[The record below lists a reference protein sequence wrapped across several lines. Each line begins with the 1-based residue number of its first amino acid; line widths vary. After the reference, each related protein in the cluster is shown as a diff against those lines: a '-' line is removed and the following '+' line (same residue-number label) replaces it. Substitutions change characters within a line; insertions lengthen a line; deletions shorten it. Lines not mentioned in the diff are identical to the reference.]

1 MLGDGFFNIK
11 AKSLSLSEWGAW
23 AEVLF
28 TKGDS
33 CWKGLGT
40 TALEYCGKLQTTT
53 GRETQIIYLF
63 DIHDVLLTLLT
74 NQNSLKNAQAVD
86 PLESKETDILD
97 RRDSWCE
104 SIMKELICVIVEK
117 PSVNRGGHLQQ
128 HPLYSLPQKL
138 SFRSFPKDPPR
149 DLLSYQQLCWL
160 SLTSSSQMTEIV
172 SQWHWVS
179 HQTNICCK
187 DTVAL
192 KWAQTP
198 QTGGWLVGCLHLQ
211 TSRLF

>member
-1 MLGDGFFNIK
+1 MR
-11 AKSLSLSEWGAW
+11 SLSRSPVYQRRL
-23 AEVLF
+23 LLKRIRHHC
-28 TKGDS
+28 TRIL
-33 CWKGLGT
+33 WKT
-40 TALEYCGKLQTTT
+40 TNNDR
-53 GRETQIIYLF
+53 RETQIIYLF

-149 DLLSYQQLCWL
+149 DLLSYQQLC
-160 SLTSSSQMTEIV
+160 
-172 SQWHWVS
+172 
-179 HQTNICCK
+179 
-187 DTVAL
+187 
-192 KWAQTP
+192 
-198 QTGGWLVGCLHLQ
+198 
-211 TSRLF
+211 